1 MRRNDIV
8 VIICKWSVLGLWLY
22 LRVWVLRPLIK
33 RLDDTFVLC
42 PLSYP
47 DYVAFGTA
55 KWATKWLGY
64 VVSPH
69 NIVHHRY
76 VYVIVHLKTNI
87 VLSET

>member
-1 MRRNDIV
+1 MTRNDIV
-8 VIICKWSVLGLWLY
+8 VIICKWPVLGLWLY

-55 KWATKWLGY
+55 KWATLGY

-69 NIVHHRY
+69 NMVHYRY
-76 VYVIVHLKTNI
+76 VYVTVHLKTNI

>member
-1 MRRNDIV
+1 MQSNDTV
-8 VIICKWSVLGLWLY
+8 VIIRKWCVLGLWLY

-55 KWATKWLGY
+55 KWATEWLEY
-64 VVSPH
+64 VEPLH
-69 NIVHHRY
+69 NMVHY
-76 VYVIVHLKTNI
+76 
-87 VLSET
+87 